1 MHSLF
6 DSRPKTYVDVGSGHP
21 IKGSNTYFMYRAGF
35 RGLLIDPIAANC
47 ELIKN
52 YRPEDQVLFAGAGSA
67 PGVMEFFEFEPYQ
80 FSTFDHKTKDLR
92 ISEGIKFLQ
101 SVMIPI
107 VPLRTLGLKSS
118 KSAQTFLSI
127 DTEGWELEVLLG
139 IDFAEFKPDVIVI
152 EDWEKASP
160 GDETRIFHFLKDIG
174 YVWISRLKFSDVYV
188 LS

>member
-6 DSRPKTYVDVGSGHP
+6 DGRPKTYVDVGSGHP
-21 IKGSNTYFMYRAGF
+21 IKGSNTYFLYRAGF
-35 RGLLIDPIAANC
+35 RGLLIDPITANC
-47 ELIKN
+47 ELSKN
-52 YRPEDQVLFAGAGSA
+52 LRPEDQVMLAGAGSA
-67 PGVMEFFEFEPYQ
+67 KGEMEFFEFEPYQ

-92 ISEGIKFLQ
+92 ISEGIKFLRNIL
-101 SVMIPI
+101 IPI
-107 VPLRTLGLKSS
+107 VPLRTLGLKTS
-118 KSAQTFLSI
+118 KSTQTFLSI
-127 DTEGWELEVLLG
+127 DTEGWEMEVLLG

-160 GDETRIFHFLKDIG
+160 GDETEIFHFLKDIG